1 MKNQTNSIIGITAFI
16 GIIVFTRGIDYWP
29 VKLSFFMH
37 TGFIVFDSFVE
48 FSLCV
53 INYFA
58 VLSFFKQPSV
68 ILLLWKTVKVKI
80 KVNF

>member
-16 GIIVFTRGIDYWP
+16 GIIVFTPEIDFWP

-48 FSLCV
+48 F
-53 INYFA
+53 
-58 VLSFFKQPSV
+58 
-68 ILLLWKTVKVKI
+68 
-80 KVNF
+80 